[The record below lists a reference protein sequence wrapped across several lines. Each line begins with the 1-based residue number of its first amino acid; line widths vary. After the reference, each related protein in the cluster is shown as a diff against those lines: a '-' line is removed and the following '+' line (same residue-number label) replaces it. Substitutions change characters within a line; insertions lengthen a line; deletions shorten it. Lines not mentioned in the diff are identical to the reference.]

1 MNDSDL
7 KTPSVIHTSAGFVYI
22 NGEKYPLP
30 RQVVSNIEAV
40 INFQT
45 QQERSAPFHEQLLQR
60 VATVFGKPQFLY
72 FQLIFFLG
80 WWLFSR
86 FGPDPLPW
94 NLLKFD
100 LQEMGVDVAS
110 LLIATGVLVRQTRQ
124 DKLAEQR
131 SHLSLQINLLTEQK
145 TAKLIELIE
154 ELRTDLPDTR
164 DRYDWEAEIMKKS
177 ADPQVVLDILKDN
190 LEQVSNKEGILPT
203 PVDSDSK
210 TAPSDFFKPPANASP
225 NAAPSESAAAAE
237 SDLT

>member
-1 MNDSDL
+1 MDFSIQNSS
-7 KTPSVIHTSAGFVYI
+7 SVIHTASGAVYI

-30 RQVVSNIEAV
+30 QQVVKNIETV
-40 INFQT
+40 INLQV
-45 QQERSAPFHEQLLQR
+45 QQERDVPFHERLLAR

-72 FQLIFFLG
+72 FQLIFFIS

-154 ELRTDLPDTR
+154 ELRSDLPNMR
-164 DRYDWEAEIMKKS
+164 DRYDWEAEIMKQS
-177 ADPQVVLDILKDN
+177 TDPQVVLDILKEN
-190 LEQVSNKEGILPT
+190 LEQLSTTEDLLP
-203 PVDSDSK
+203 
-210 TAPSDFFKPPANASP
+210 AANQES
-225 NAAPSESAAAAE
+225 SAAALLQTLADNVAE
-237 SDLT
+237 VASSESTTSTDSDPT